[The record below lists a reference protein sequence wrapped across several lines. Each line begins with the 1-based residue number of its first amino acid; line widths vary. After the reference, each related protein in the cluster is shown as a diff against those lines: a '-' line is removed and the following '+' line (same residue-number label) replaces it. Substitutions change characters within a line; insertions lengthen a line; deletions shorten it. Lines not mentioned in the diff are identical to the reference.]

1 MHRQPL
7 ENALAKADESLAG
20 AESEFI
26 NGRYDNCANRSYYAC
41 FQAAIFAL
49 MRAGVTPSGAQDAWA
64 HTFVQSRFVG
74 DLISRRKLYPADL
87 RDVLSRTL
95 FVRQVADYKEQP
107 VSETQA
113 SRAGRHARRFVEA
126 IKTGGSR

>member
-1 MHRQPL
+1 MIDL
-7 ENALAKADESLAG
+7 ADLYFAKAEESLAG

-41 FQAAIFAL
+41 FQAAICAL
-49 MRAGVTPSGAQDAWA
+49 MRVGVTPSGAQDAWA
-64 HTFVQSRFVG
+64 HTYVQARFVG
-74 DLISRRKLYPADL
+74 DLINRRKLYPADL

-107 VSETQA
+107 VSEAQA
-113 SRAGRHARRFVEA
+113 SRVARHARRFVEA
-126 IKTGGSR
+126 IQAGGGR